1 VKPFLKWAG
10 GKRQIMEHIK
20 KYVDSH
26 YLPSATYYEP
36 FVGGGS
42 VFITLEISNSV
53 INDLNPELMNCYRVI
68 KESPNELIEMLKKHA
83 VKHNEDEDYFY
94 KIRVLDRNIDQ
105 YNKISAIEKA
115 ARTIYLNKTCYN
127 GLYRVNSKGFFNTP
141 KGRYKNPNIVDEQNI
156 HDLSSFFNKSN
167 VVIKNMG
174 FSEAVKAASSADFLY
189 FDPPYDYEIE
199 GFTKYVK
206 EGFSFENLKDLKKI
220 CDELIDKGCK
230 VLISN
235 NATERVIN
243 LFKSDNYEIEVISRY
258 KINEL
263 DVRRYISGKAQG
275 RKLVKE
281 VLIFGHK

>member
-20 KYVDSH
+20 KYVDNH
-26 YLPSATYYEP
+26 YLPNATYYEP

-83 VKHNEDEDYFY
+83 VKHNEDENYFY
-94 KIRVLDRNIDQ
+94 KVRVLDRNIDQ

-156 HDLSSFFNKSN
+156 HELSDFFNKSN

-174 FSEAVKAASSADFLY
+174 FSEAVKAASSGDFLY
-189 FDPPYDYEIE
+189 FDPPYDYEVE

-206 EGFSFENLKDLKKI
+206 EGFSFENLKDLKNI

-263 DVRRYISGKAQG
+263 DVRRYISGKAKG